1 MYSRDCLGVRFLFFF
16 FFLSLSDTL
25 PWVYWPRIF
34 SITRHEITVRFL
46 SLIFLSQFSRLTAN
60 LARIG
65 GYDTYKLYIIIHIRT
80 YTYICSGSTRFSQV
94 SLRGST
100 RILFSQAL
108 NVCKCSR
115 CYIYI
120 YSLLTYFTSSPNC
133 FPFPFVVV
141 VDQPSHLSASVWP
154 AVYIPPREFN
164 DFSLIYT

>member
-1 MYSRDCLGVRFLFFF
+1 M
-16 FFLSLSDTL
+16 SL
-25 PWVYWPRIF
+25 
-34 SITRHEITVRFL
+34 
-46 SLIFLSQFSRLTAN
+46 LTAN
-60 LARIG
+60 LFDHSPRDHRQILIIDFSLAIFPLDSKPCPYWRL
-65 GYDTYKLYIIIHIRT
+65 LYIQIIHNYT
-80 YTYICSGSTRFSQV
+80 YTYIYIYICSGSTRFSQV

-133 FPFPFVVV
+133 FPFPLVVV
-141 VDQPSHLSASVWP
+141 VDQPSHLSVSVWP